1 MGKEFPLKV
10 NTSIRK
16 YLKMFGLNY
25 DSNQTLPV
33 LRKTLQLF
41 LQRNNSIT
49 HPPRKLKVK
58 GVVSIIPIDVH
69 WSVEYL
75 HSVLY
80 QLFLLNFFV
89 WSLSP
94 GTYWNIVNSFDSKQ
108 KCVLL
113 LFLTFLTDETIFCVK
128 LTPTSAWKRVF
139 IPARYL
145 IAFFHISLYKCCGQL
160 RQIILIL

>member
-1 MGKEFPLKV
+1 
-10 NTSIRK
+10 
-16 YLKMFGLNY
+16 MFGLNY

-33 LRKTLQLF
+33 LRKTLTLF
-41 LQRNNSIT
+41 LQRNNSII

-58 GVVSIIPIDVH
+58 GVVQS
-69 WSVEYL
+69 
-75 HSVLY
+75 Y
-80 QLFLLNFFV
+80 QLMFTGQQSICILFFINSFCLTFFV

-128 LTPTSAWKRVF
+128 LTPTSKAWKRVF